1 MENQQN
7 QKNLKEIHKFNP
19 KTDYDLYYENTDS
32 DVLKLALYKLKEVS
46 YFTPKY
52 FIQHLHK
59 DYLLELEDMLR
70 KSEAYARN
78 SSDTLYHQ
86 DHKNLVIL
94 VRTMMFAEGIFR
106 ATTGEF
112 VSAIQQLSLF
122 VNLEISK
129 RFYNL
134 QTELYFK
141 QWSLVPELLSF
152 KKE

>member
-1 MENQQN
+1 
-7 QKNLKEIHKFNP
+7 
-19 KTDYDLYYENTDS
+19 
-32 DVLKLALYKLKEVS
+32 
-46 YFTPKY
+46 
-52 FIQHLHK
+52 
-59 DYLLELEDMLR
+59 MLR